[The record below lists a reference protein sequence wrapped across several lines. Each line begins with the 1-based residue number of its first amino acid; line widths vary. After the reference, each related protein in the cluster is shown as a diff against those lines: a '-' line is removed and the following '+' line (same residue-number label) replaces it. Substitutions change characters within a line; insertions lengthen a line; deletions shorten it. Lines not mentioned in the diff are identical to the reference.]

1 MRAQAGIVRVRG
13 QALDE
18 RKRRP
23 AARPNPLRGRPTVA
37 SLLEDRNRYAQTGP
51 WRLRRDSLPLPI
63 GALLSYCRCFSLKLS
78 DILPQT

>member
-1 MRAQAGIVRVRG
+1 MRAQALAGIVRDRG

-18 RKRRP
+18 RMPRP

-51 WRLRRDSLPLPI
+51 
-63 GALLSYCRCFSLKLS
+63 
-78 DILPQT
+78 